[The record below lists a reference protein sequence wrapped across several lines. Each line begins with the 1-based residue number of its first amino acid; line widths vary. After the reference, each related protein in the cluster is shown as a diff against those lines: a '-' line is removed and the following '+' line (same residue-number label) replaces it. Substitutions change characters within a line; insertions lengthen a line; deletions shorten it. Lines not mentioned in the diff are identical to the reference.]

1 MEANLYVAGAGT
13 GKTYTLAER
22 YLGFLEEG
30 LSPLQVVAVTFT
42 ERAALELRHR
52 VRQMVGERSLGHK
65 ERVLAELEAAPIGT
79 LHALAARVCREFPE
93 EAGVPADF
101 QVMEDLEAALLLEA
115 WLEEALLE
123 ALQDPRY
130 APLVEAVGYE
140 GLLDT
145 LREVA
150 KDPLAARELLEK
162 GLGEVAKA
170 LRLEAWRGLRR
181 RMEELFHG
189 ERPEE
194 RYPGFPKGWRAEEPE
209 VVPDLLAWAG
219 EVKFNK
225 KPWLEY
231 KDDPALKRL
240 LKLLGGVKEGFS
252 PGPADERLEEVWPLL
267 RELAEGVL
275 ARLEERRFRARR
287 LGYADLEVHALR
299 ALEEEEVRAYY
310 RGRFRRLL
318 VDEFQDTN
326 PVQVRLLQ
334 ALFPDLRA
342 WTVVGDPN
350 QSIYS
355 FRRADPKVMERFQIE
370 AAKEGLRVR
379 RLEKSHRYH
388 QGLADFHN
396 RFFPPL
402 LPGYGA
408 VSAERK
414 PEGEGP
420 WVFHFQGDL
429 EAQARFIAQ
438 EVGRLLSEG
447 FQVYDLGEKAYR
459 PMSLRD
465 VAVLGRTWR
474 DLARVAEALR
484 RLEVP
489 AVEAGGGNL
498 LETRAFKDAYL
509 ALRFLG
515 DPRDEEALVGLL
527 RSPFFALTDGEV
539 RRLAEA
545 RGEGE
550 TLWEVLEREG
560 DLSAEA
566 ERARE
571 TLRGLLRRKALEA
584 PSRLL
589 QRLDGATGY
598 TGVAARLPQGRRRV
612 KDWEGTLD
620 LVRKLEVGSEDPF
633 LVARH
638 LRLLLRSGL
647 SVERPPLEAGEA
659 VTLLTVHGA
668 KGLEWPVVFVLNV
681 GGWNRLGSWKN
692 NKTKP
697 LFRPGLALVPP
708 VLDEEGN
715 PSALF
720 HLAKRRVEE
729 EEKQE
734 ENRLLYVAATR
745 ASERLYLLLSPDLS
759 PDKGDLDPQTLIGA
773 GSLEKGLEAT
783 EPERPWS
790 GEEGEVEV
798 LEERI
803 QGLPLEALPVSL
815 LPLAARDPE
824 AARRRLLGEPEAE
837 GGEAWMPE
845 DPQETEEEVPGGA
858 GVGRMTHALLERFEA
873 LEDLEREGRAFLE
886 ESFPGAEGEEVEEA
900 LRLARTFL
908 TAEVF
913 APYRGNAVAKEV
925 PVALELLGVRLEGRA
940 DRVGEDWVLDYK
952 TDRGVDAKAYL
963 LQVGVYALALGK
975 PRALVADLREG
986 KLYEGASQQVEEK
999 AEEVL
1004 RRLMGGEGQGRQPY
1018 PLAATDP
1025 GHGAPG

>member
-22 YLGFLEEG
+22 YLRFLEEG

-52 VRQMVGERSLGHK
+52 VRQMVGERSLDQK

-79 LHALAARVCREFPE
+79 LHALAARICREFPE

-115 WLEEALLE
+115 WLEEVLLE
-123 ALQDPRY
+123 ELQDPSY
-130 APLVEAVGYE
+130 ASLVEAVGYE

-145 LREVA
+145 LRKVA
-150 KDPLAARELLEK
+150 QDPLAAQELLEK
-162 GLGEVAKA
+162 GLGEVARA
-170 LRLEAWRGLRR
+170 LRLEAWRSLRHQ
-181 RMEELFHG
+181 MEKLFRG
-189 ERPEE
+189 ENPEE
-194 RYPGFPKGWRAEEPE
+194 RFPEFPEGWRTEEPQ
-209 VVPDLLAWAG
+209 VVPTLLDWAG
-219 EVKFNK
+219 KVKFNK

-231 KDDPALKRL
+231 KDDPVLKRL
-240 LKLLGGVKEGFS
+240 RELLEGVREGFS
-252 PGPADERLEEVWPLL
+252 PGVADERLEEVWPRLQ
-267 RELAEGVL
+267 RLAKGAL

-299 ALEEEEVRAYY
+299 ALEEGEVKAYY
-310 RGRFRRLL
+310 QGRFRRLL

-326 PVQVRLLQ
+326 PVQVRLLK

-342 WTVVGDPN
+342 WTVVGDLN

-355 FRRADPKVMERFQIE
+355 FRRADPKVMEKFQEE
-370 AAKEGLRVR
+370 ATKEGLRVQ

-396 RFFPPL
+396 RLFPHL
-402 LPGYGA
+402 LPGYGP
-408 VSAERK
+408 VNAERR
-414 PEGEGP
+414 PDGEGP
-420 WVFHFQGDL
+420 WVFHFQEDL

-459 PMSLRD
+459 PMRLRD

-474 DLARVAEALR
+474 ELARVAEALR

-515 DPRDEEALVGLL
+515 DPKDEEALVGLL
-527 RSPFFALTDGEV
+527 RSPFFALTDGEI

-545 RGEGE
+545 RTEGE
-550 TLWEVLEREG
+550 TLWEVLEREEA
-560 DLSAEA
+560 LSAEA
-566 ERARE
+566 ERARK
-571 TLRGLLRRKALEA
+571 TLRDLLRRKALEA

-598 TGVAARLPQGRRRV
+598 TGVAACLPQGRRRV

-638 LRLLLRSGL
+638 LRLLLRNGL
-647 SVERPPLEAGEA
+647 PVERPPLEAGEA

-681 GGWNRLGSWKN
+681 GGWNGSSFRKR
-692 NKTKP
+692 TEP

-745 ASERLYLLLSPDLS
+745 ASERLYLLLSP
-759 PDKGDLDPQTLIGA
+759 KGDLDPQVLVGA

-790 GEEGEVEV
+790 REEGEVEV

-837 GGEAWMPE
+837 GGEAWEP
-845 DPQETEEEVPGGA
+845 DGPQETEEEVPGGA
-858 GVGRMTHALLERFEA
+858 GVGQMTHALLERFEA

-886 ESFPGAEGEEVEEA
+886 KAFPGAEEEGMEEA
-900 LRLARTFL
+900 MRLARTFF

-925 PVALELLGVRLEGRA
+925 PVVLELLGVRLEGRA
-940 DRVGEDWVLDYK
+940 DRVGKDWVLDYK
-952 TDRGVDAKAYL
+952 TDRRVDAEAYL

-986 KLYEGASQQVEEK
+986 NLRERASQELKEE

-1004 RRLMGGEGQGRQPY
+1004 RRLMGGEERGRQPH
-1018 PLAATDP
+1018 PTTS
-1025 GHGAPG
+1025 GGGWKGG

>member
-22 YLGFLEEG
+22 YLRFLEEG

-52 VRQMVGERSLGHK
+52 VRQMVGERSLDQK

-79 LHALAARVCREFPE
+79 LHALAARICREFPE

-115 WLEEALLE
+115 WLEEVLLE
-123 ALQDPRY
+123 ELQDPSY
-130 APLVEAVGYE
+130 ASLVEAVGYE

-145 LREVA
+145 LRKVA
-150 KDPLAARELLEK
+150 QDPLAAQELLEK
-162 GLGEVAKA
+162 GLGEVARA

-231 KDDPALKRL
+231 KGDPVLKRL
-240 LKLLGGVKEGFS
+240 RELLEGVRPEFS
-252 PGPADERLEEVWPLL
+252 PGPADERL
-267 RELAEGVL
+267 EGVL

-299 ALEEEEVRAYY
+299 ALEREEVRAYY

-326 PVQVRLLQ
+326 PVQVRLLK

-342 WTVVGDPN
+342 WTVVGDLN

-515 DPRDEEALVGLL
+515 DPKDEEALVGLL
-527 RSPFFALTDGEV
+527 RSPFFALADGEI

-638 LRLLLRSGL
+638 LRLLLRNGL
-647 SVERPPLEAGEA
+647 SVERPPWRRA
-659 VTLLTVHGA
+659 
-668 KGLEWPVVFVLNV
+668 
-681 GGWNRLGSWKN
+681 
-692 NKTKP
+692 
-697 LFRPGLALVPP
+697 RP
-708 VLDEEGN
+708 
-715 PSALF
+715 
-720 HLAKRRVEE
+720 
-729 EEKQE
+729 
-734 ENRLLYVAATR
+734 
-745 ASERLYLLLSPDLS
+745 
-759 PDKGDLDPQTLIGA
+759 
-773 GSLEKGLEAT
+773 
-783 EPERPWS
+783 
-790 GEEGEVEV
+790 
-798 LEERI
+798 
-803 QGLPLEALPVSL
+803 
-815 LPLAARDPE
+815 
-824 AARRRLLGEPEAE
+824 
-837 GGEAWMPE
+837 
-845 DPQETEEEVPGGA
+845 
-858 GVGRMTHALLERFEA
+858 
-873 LEDLEREGRAFLE
+873 
-886 ESFPGAEGEEVEEA
+886 
-900 LRLARTFL
+900 
-908 TAEVF
+908 
-913 APYRGNAVAKEV
+913 
-925 PVALELLGVRLEGRA
+925 
-940 DRVGEDWVLDYK
+940 
-952 TDRGVDAKAYL
+952 
-963 LQVGVYALALGK
+963 
-975 PRALVADLREG
+975 
-986 KLYEGASQQVEEK
+986 
-999 AEEVL
+999 
-1004 RRLMGGEGQGRQPY
+1004 
-1018 PLAATDP
+1018 
-1025 GHGAPG
+1025 